1 MVCYASGPSAA
12 LQVGELA
19 TMDSSQAV
27 VSCLCV
33 ERGASICNLVSLKG
47 FHLPLFITLRCFTLT
62 INDNGV
68 SLYLASVLPLASVLY
83 LASVFISH
91 LASVW

>member
-33 ERGASICNLVSLKG
+33 ERRASICNLVSLKG
-47 FHLPLFITLRCFTLT
+47 FHLPLFITLRHSFVAIFHYLLLYVALRSLYAHFTLT
-62 INDNGV
+62 
-68 SLYLASVLPLASVLY
+68 LRPL
-83 LASVFISH
+83 FIT
-91 LASVW
+91 LRQNQ